1 MFELKKYGGVMVL
14 NIDAKLISL
23 GPLLEHVNKTD
34 SKYFFSKFLLQQVI
48 TFFKVSQPKAQ

>member
-1 MFELKKYGGVMVL
+1 MVL

>member
-1 MFELKKYGGVMVL
+1 MVL
-14 NIDAKLISL
+14 NTDAKLISL
-23 GPLLEHVNKTD
+23 GPLLEHVNKID